1 MQTRHVST
9 APTVVGY
16 TSYQTESNESPA
28 FGPTFIPV
36 NGADGIKMKDLKP
49 VDFDPDQ
56 DLLQKLDPN
65 TTEAIGYFAYV
76 SPEIA
81 EMLVEILGGKAED
94 YIGWWDTFN
103 GSYGDPAYY
112 MGDEDVKVGD
122 AFLGLMGSFM
132 DVGFTFSGEVPQES
146 LSVFTDSNESPF
158 FANFLPRAIPMR
170 WITCVDFDPDQDL
183 LQKLDPNTTEAIGY
197 FAYVSPEIAEM
208 LVEILGGKAED
219 YIGWWDT
226 FNGAYGDPEFYMGD
240 EIINPGDAFLGLMGS
255 FMDVEIK
262 FPSALKTED

>member
-1 MQTRHVST
+1 MKKLMFAAAAIAAGVAVADVTS
-9 APTVVGY
+9 ANIVGY
-16 TSYQTESNESPA
+16 QSYQTESNESPA

-76 SPEIA
+76 SPEMAEIFAQIA
-81 EMLVEILGGKAED
+81 GGKAED

-103 GSYGDPAYY
+103 G
-112 MGDEDVKVGD
+112 
-122 AFLGLMGSFM
+122 
-132 DVGFTFSGEVPQES
+132 
-146 LSVFTDSNESPF
+146 
-158 FANFLPRAIPMR
+158 I
-170 WITCVDFDPDQDL
+170 
-183 LQKLDPNTTEAIGY
+183 
-197 FAYVSPEIAEM
+197 
-208 LVEILGGKAED
+208 
-219 YIGWWDT
+219 
-226 FNGAYGDPEFYMGD
+226 YGDPEFYMGN
-240 EIINPGDAFLGLMGS
+240 ETINPGDAFLGLMGS